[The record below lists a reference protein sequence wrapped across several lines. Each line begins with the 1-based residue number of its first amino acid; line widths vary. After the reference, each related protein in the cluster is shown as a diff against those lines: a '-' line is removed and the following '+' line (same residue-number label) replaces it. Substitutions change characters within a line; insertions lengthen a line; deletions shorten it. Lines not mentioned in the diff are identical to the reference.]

1 MKKAL
6 ESPENK
12 KCIKAINFD
21 LETKRVKEIFHS
33 NSPYIYLKAYQL
45 VSKFLKSNDFKHRQ
59 FSGYISSKKMSDA
72 EILNMVAVEICSKLR
87 PDLAKFFTVVVHFS
101 FFYFHCKSMSFHLC
115 NPPVLMTFC
124 YIFHYT
130 FHNEQIYHLF
140 CSHMI

>member
-45 VSKFLKSNDFKHRQ
+45 VSKFLKSNDF
-59 FSGYISSKKMSDA
+59 G
-72 EILNMVAVEICSKLR
+72 LNVNRFLK
-87 PDLAKFFTVVVHFS
+87 
-101 FFYFHCKSMSFHLC
+101 
-115 NPPVLMTFC
+115 N
-124 YIFHYT
+124 IFN
-130 FHNEQIYHLF
+130 FLPLF
-140 CSHMI
+140 

>member
-72 EILNMVAVEICSKLR
+72 EILNIAYKLNDELPWFSKCVKKFDVTDVGEQHDLMYIFQKPEKSKLQ
-87 PDLAKFFTVVVHFS
+87 S
-101 FFYFHCKSMSFHLC
+101 KSVETKENKTKGKALSLIH
-115 NPPVLMTFC
+115 
-124 YIFHYT
+124 I
-130 FHNEQIYHLF
+130 
-140 CSHMI
+140 